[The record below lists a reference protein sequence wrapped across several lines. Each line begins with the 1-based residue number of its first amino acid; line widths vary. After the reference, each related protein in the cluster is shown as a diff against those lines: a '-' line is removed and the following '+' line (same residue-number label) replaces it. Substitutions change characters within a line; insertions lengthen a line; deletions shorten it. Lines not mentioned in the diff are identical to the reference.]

1 MSNRP
6 RPSDRDGVVA
16 GGDTDGHR
24 PIRSTIPTGPSTG
37 WDLFERMLRIVAVC
51 TVFGVVIAA
60 LFGLFGLTTG
70 SNAEASDS
78 LEVRVEYAE
87 VSRPGIAT
95 PLVIEIASQDGAT
108 LPAEVTVEIPRHYLD
123 MFDENGLDPAPDSVS
138 SDGVT
143 EIWTFEPGDV
153 SVLSIDFDAR
163 LQPNSHFGRDGFVI
177 VRGDG
182 EEVRVDFHT
191 RVLP

>member
-1 MSNRP
+1 MSK
-6 RPSDRDGVVA
+6 RDGA
-16 GGDTDGHR
+16 GTNEGDGSTDGHQ

-37 WDLFERMLRIVAVC
+37 WDLFERVLRIVAVC

-60 LFGLFGLTTG
+60 LFGLAGLTTAANAG
-70 SNAEASDS
+70 SSDS
-78 LEVRVEYAE
+78 LTVRVEYAE

-108 LPAEVTVEIPRHYLD
+108 LPAELTVEIPRHYLD
-123 MFDENGLDPAPDSVS
+123 MFDENGLDPAPDSVT

-163 LQPNSHFGRDGFVI
+163 LQPNSHFGRDGWVI

-182 EEVRVDFHT
+182 DEVRVDFHT